1 MVFKQCKLYTE
12 ATITTNTAPIDI
24 ITTGAQWRP
33 ALLKWFPKLRAGG
46 WFVIEEFEASSA
58 DAVDMFH
65 AVLAM
70 HRMYMAKDHTDFT
83 VFGKE
88 VDHEFKS
95 MFFWKGSVW
104 LEKGVG

>member
-1 MVFKQCKLYTE
+1 MVKVILG
-12 ATITTNTAPIDI
+12 ITAEDALESFILMHAQRSGPSISPGFGQGCGASHTN
-24 ITTGAQWRP
+24 
-33 ALLKWFPKLRAGG
+33 LLHFGG
-46 WFVIEEFEASSA
+46 CRVK
-58 DAVDMFH
+58 
-65 AVLAM
+65 AM

-88 VDHEFKS
+88 VDHEFKT